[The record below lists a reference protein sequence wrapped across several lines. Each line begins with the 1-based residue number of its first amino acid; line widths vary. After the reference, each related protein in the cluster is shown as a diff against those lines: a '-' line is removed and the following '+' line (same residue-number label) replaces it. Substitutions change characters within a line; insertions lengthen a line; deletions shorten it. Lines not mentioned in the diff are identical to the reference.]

1 MSGNISWEW
10 LPDLTAFISA
20 QAVGWGG
27 FHNALDSQR
36 LSFGLR
42 WIEQR
47 WADGG
52 CSIDVTDDR
61 IAQPHRRP
69 EAKKMDS
76 PLHPVSRY
84 VWAKLFFSVR
94 ELPTRIFSLLWASD
108 QPVCPPFFSLAI
120 YDTKGQRR
128 LLRVDSRGM
137 KVSASLH
144 PCRVGWAGE
153 IGVRYC
159 VSCGRW
165 LNRLLRRARSWRASW
180 LYTVNCKIESTIS

>member
-1 MSGNISWEW
+1 MLSTHSASW
-10 LPDLTAFISA
+10 
-20 QAVGWGG
+20 
-27 FHNALDSQR
+27 R
-36 LSFGLR
+36 SFGLR

-47 WADGG
+47 WAGGG

-84 VWAKLFFSVR
+84 VWAKLFFSVG

-137 KVSASLH
+137 KVSMS
-144 PCRVGWAGE
+144 GWLSRRNWCWVLCKLWPVPGGGE
-153 IGVRYC
+153 QEVDGQADSTQSTVKLNPQ
-159 VSCGRW
+159 SPRW
-165 LNRLLRRARSWRASW
+165 TKR
-180 LYTVNCKIESTIS
+180 